1 MALPAQK
8 AELEQLYTSDEFEA
22 LPEFDERY
30 ELIDGRL
37 VEKPMPNNEHLW
49 IVHVLQRAVD
59 RFDPDEKL
67 GVAFPEPSVKLDARN
82 TPMPDLG
89 FWVAG
94 RKPLRGKTAADWPD
108 LAIEVLSPHDLASRK
123 RREEV
128 QDKIRKYQ
136 AAGVRL
142 VWVVNPR
149 EKTVEVYYPDQ
160 VGPVQTL
167 GIADQIDGADVL
179 PGFKF
184 VVGKLFE

>member
-8 AELEQLYTSDEFEA
+8 AELERLYTSDEFEA

-37 VEKPMPNNEHLW
+37 VEKSMPGFEHGL
-49 IVHVLQRAVD
+49 IADILKETLRD
-59 RFDPDEKL
+59 FDPDRKL
-67 GVAFPEPSVKLDARN
+67 GLMLQEVSTRLDTKN
-82 TPMPDLG
+82 TPLPDLS
-89 FWVAG
+89 FWT
-94 RKPLRGKTAADWPD
+94 TARMPKRTQGAAPFPD
-108 LAIEVLSPHDLASRK
+108 LAVEILSPHDLASRK

-149 EKTVEVYYPDQ
+149 EKTVETYYPDQ

-167 GIADQIDGADVL
+167 GIADELDGADVL
-179 PGFKF
+179 PGFKMA
-184 VVGKLFE
+184 VAKLFE